1 LRRHRAA
8 LSEGVPDSPLGPVGD
23 GARADELAGGADEAG
38 RPSSPPSSMVAS
50 LRPIWPL
57 RADRDSRVIEADPS
71 SEGSVVQHAI
81 KRYRWL
87 ISSLI
92 VASLCGYCV
101 WLVYTD
107 APAYRFLVRL
117 YVDKKFLKQ
126 TLKQWGILAPII
138 FMALQALQVIV
149 SPIPGEA
156 TGFLGGF

>member
-1 LRRHRAA
+1 MI
-8 LSEGVPDSPLGPVGD
+8 
-23 GARADELAGGADEAG
+23 ELIKKYRWVIGGAITLL
-38 RPSSPPSSMVAS
+38 V
-50 LRPIWPL
+50 L
-57 RADRDSRVIEADPS
+57 
-71 SEGSVVQHAI
+71 
-81 KRYRWL
+81 
-87 ISSLI
+87 
-92 VASLCGYCV
+92 GYCA

-156 TGFLGGF
+156 TGFLGGFSSVNGSACSIPRSGSPSARLWRSGSAAGSASAT